1 VAVQGCPH
9 CGTPIA
15 IVALL
20 VTPQAARPH
29 PTTSQEVIAIQ
40 PP

>member
-9 CGTPIA
+9 CGKPIA
-15 IVALL
+15 VVALL

-29 PTTSQEVIAIQ
+29 PMTSPEVITIQ
-40 PP
+40 PH